1 MERGFSAVMHEL
13 LYDLRPELIA
23 VFLDPSDAED
33 RAALEQLAGAARASP
48 ILVLSPTT
56 EDSAV
61 LAALELGADVCLSAE
76 SSAEVVAAQ
85 GTALVRRWRERA
97 APSEPAVVRLRDLT
111 IDFDRR
117 RVSRGANVLEL
128 TRTEFDILGML
139 ARNPGRVVSASEILA
154 SVGQYARSEAQA
166 RVIVKV
172 HLSHLRQ
179 KIEAGGSGP
188 YIETIRG
195 VGYLLER
202 REPNDVSQADTD
214 DAPPGRVGTA

>member
-13 LYDLRPELIA
+13 LFDLRPELI
-23 VFLDPSDAED
+23 VVSLDPSDAED
-33 RAALEQLAGAARASP
+33 LAALEQLTGAARSSP
-48 ILVLSPTT
+48 ILVLSPTL

-76 SSAEVVAAQ
+76 SSADVVAAQ
-85 GTALVRRWRERA
+85 GNALVRRWKERTA
-97 APSEPAVVRLRDLT
+97 TAEPSVVRLRDLT

-117 RVSRGANVLEL
+117 RVSRGSEVLEL

-179 KIEAGGSGP
+179 KIEAGGAGP

-202 REPNDVSQADTD
+202 REPGDLPADDTQA
-214 DAPPGRVGTA
+214 APPGRVGTA